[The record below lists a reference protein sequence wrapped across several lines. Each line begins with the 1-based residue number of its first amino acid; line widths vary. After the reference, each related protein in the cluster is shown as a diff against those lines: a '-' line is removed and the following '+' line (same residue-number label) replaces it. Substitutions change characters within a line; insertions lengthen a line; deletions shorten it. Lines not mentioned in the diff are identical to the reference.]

1 MLALQYKDPCST
13 SSAVQHDAED
23 AMKRV
28 RLWEQTQRCAT
39 FWSMA
44 VCRATLWMR
53 LVWIE
58 QCATQL
64 QVCHAKSLKPWTS
77 RLATR

>member
-1 MLALQYKDPCST
+1 MLALQYKVPCAAGST
-13 SSAVQHDAED
+13 VRHDAED
-23 AMKRV
+23 AIKRV
-28 RLWEQTQRCAT
+28 RLWEQTQRCAA

-64 QVCHAKSLKPWTS
+64 QVCHAM
-77 RLATR
+77 RLNP